1 MTLLARRC
9 AALILALVLA
19 LACAPA
25 LSLAANNEAVAG
37 ELEAIIKHGE
47 DKPGADIDDA
57 SVVSVYMFYA
67 DRNFKPIWV
76 RDTGAKSKARDI
88 LSIFK
93 DAEEDGLDPSWYR
106 VQELDDLIDE
116 TDPRGLAELE
126 LMLTRAFIDYA
137 RDLTKGR
144 VTPGEAET
152 ENALSPI
159 DIGPVTLIDGAE
171 QADSIEAYVDTLK
184 PNSARYDRMKQAL
197 AKYRRIAAAGGWPDI
212 PEGPALK
219 PGMSD
224 PRLPVIRRFLET
236 TGDLAP
242 GAAAGGDVYDPAA
255 VAAVKAFQARHGL
268 LTDGVIGG
276 VTLTEMKVPI
286 DRRIRQLEVNM
297 ERRRW
302 MNRDPGDLHVFVNL
316 ADQYLK
322 VMRGDKTIHTALLV
336 VGKPYTRTPTFS
348 DNMTY
353 VVINPYWNVPSS
365 IANKEYLPKLKQD
378 AGYLKRQNIRVFAGF
393 GDDAREIDPYSVNW
407 PAMSRIPYSLRQDS
421 GKGNALGHIKFMFP
435 NKYNVYL
442 HDTPAKALFSKDL
455 RLYSHGCMRVQNPVE
470 LGAVLLG
477 EQGWTKEKIQAQ
489 IDSGK
494 QKIIT
499 LKQPVPVL
507 VTYLTAWV
515 NKDGAVNFRRDVYR
529 RDDRLME
536 AMYRDMDYEEH

>member
-1 MTLLARRC
+1 MTLIARFC
-9 AALILALVLA
+9 AALLPGLLLALT
-19 LACAPA
+19 
-25 LSLAANNEAVAG
+25 LSGSPVLAANNESVAA
-37 ELEAIIKHGE
+37 ELEAIIKNGE

-57 SVVSVYMFYA
+57 SVVAVYMFYA
-67 DRNFKPIWV
+67 DRNFKPIWT
-76 RDTGAKSKARDI
+76 RDAGAKSKARDI
-88 LSIFK
+88 LSMLK
-93 DAEEDGLDPSWYR
+93 DAEEDGLDPSWYH
-106 VQELDDLIDE
+106 VIELDDLIDE

-126 LMLTRAFIDYA
+126 LMLTRAFIDYT

-171 QADSIEAYVDTLK
+171 QADSIEAYVNTLR
-184 PNSARYDRMKQAL
+184 PASPRYDRMKQAL

-219 PGMSD
+219 PGMAD
-224 PRLPVIRRFLET
+224 PRLPVIRQYLEI
-236 TGDLAP
+236 TGDLAAD
-242 GAAAGGDVYDPAA
+242 AAATGDTYDPAT
-255 VAAVKAFQARHGL
+255 VEAVKAFQARHGL
-268 LTDGVIGG
+268 MTDGVIGG
-276 VTLTEMKVPI
+276 TTLTEMKAPI
-286 DRRIRQLEVNM
+286 DRRIKQLEVNM

-302 MNRDPGDLHVFVNL
+302 MNRDPGELHVFVNL

-322 VMRGDKTIHTALLV
+322 VMRGEKTIHTALLV

-407 PAMSRIPYSLRQDS
+407 SSMSRIPYSLRQDS
-421 GKGNALGHIKFMFP
+421 GKSNALGHIKFMFP

-442 HDTPAKALFSKDL
+442 HDTPAKALFAKDL
-455 RLYSHGCMRVQNPVE
+455 RVYSHGCMRVQNPVE

-477 EQGWTKEKIQAQ
+477 EQGWTREKIQAQ

-494 QKIIT
+494 QKIVT
-499 LKQPVPVL
+499 LKQPVPVHI
-507 VTYLTAWV
+507 TYLTAWV
-515 NKDGAVNFRRDVYR
+515 DKDGTVNFRRDVYK

-536 AMYRDMDYEEH
+536 SMYRDMDYEEH